1 MMKFLQSTVGLMTAL
16 AGLAV
21 VIVTLMTTLVATNT
35 VTIPIGPSDDATE
48 EIFDSGNTD
57 IEGTWDFED
66 HVVDMSYD
74 YTDEDGDDWYVFDSF
89 ALDGTQTGEG
99 TAIVSGDSL
108 LILGTDF
115 PTGEYLREFILD
127 QDELP
132 SFP

>member
-1 MMKFLQSTVGLMTAL
+1 MTAL

-21 VIVTLMTTLVATNT
+21 VLVTLMTTLIATNT
-35 VTIPIGPSDDATE
+35 VDIPIGQGSDPTE
-48 EIFDSGNTD
+48 EEEFFSDNIG
-57 IEGTWDFED
+57 IEGTWDFPD
-66 HVVDMSYD
+66 HVVDMAYD
-74 YTDEDGDDWYVFDSF
+74 YTDEDGDDWYLFDSY

-115 PTGEYLREFILD
+115 PTGEYLREFILEE
-127 QDELP
+127 DELP